1 MNDIKLKIKAFRAID
16 DTDTCSRYLKG
27 HIDVLKIF
35 GITMITTANN
45 DWFEDPDTYV
55 IIVQDENE
63 EKVYAGARIQI
74 AKGNYQLPIEKALTK
89 FDSSIHTFVKD
100 RMETGIGEL
109 CGLWNSREVVGLGI
123 GSLYLGRIG
132 TAIAPH
138 LNLKT
143 LFALCAP
150 ITVRNCIKMGYLIE
164 TTLGNN
170 GTFYYPKEDL
180 IATVVTLADTSVFK
194 TADLKEKEII
204 LNLRNNLMQ
213 TKVEVGPRGQS
224 VDVSFNL
231 SISKMQQR

>member
-1 MNDIKLKIKAFRAID
+1 MIDNIKVKIKAFRAID
-16 DTDTCSRYLKG
+16 DVDTCARYLEG
-27 HIDVLKIF
+27 HIDVLKVF

-45 DWFEDPDTYV
+45 GWFKDPDTYV
-55 IIVQDENE
+55 IIVQDEYE
-63 EKVYAGARIQI
+63 EKVFAGARIQI
-74 AKGNYQLPIEKALTK
+74 AKGKYELPIEKALTK
-89 FDSSIHTFVKD
+89 FDPYIHKFVKD
-100 RMETGIGEL
+100 RMDDGIGEL

-132 TAIAPH
+132 TAIATH

-180 IATVVTLADTSVFK
+180 IATVVTLADTAVFT
-194 TADLKEKEII
+194 TADTKERDII

-213 TKVEVGPRGQS
+213 QIVQVGPRGQN
-224 VDVSFNL
+224 VNINFDL
-231 SISKMQQR
+231 KIAI